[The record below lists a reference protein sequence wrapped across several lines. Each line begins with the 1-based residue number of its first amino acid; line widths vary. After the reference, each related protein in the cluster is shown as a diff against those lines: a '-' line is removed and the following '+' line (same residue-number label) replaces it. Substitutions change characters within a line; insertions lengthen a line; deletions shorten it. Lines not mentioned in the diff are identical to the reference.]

1 MKTVELANSVDPD
14 KAAHTDI
21 GVERG
26 GGGGGGGGRGG
37 GGGTGPP
44 Q

>member
-1 MKTVELANSVDPD
+1 MQGIDQAVNGSRRILFSGLSEL
-14 KAAHTDI
+14 

-26 GGGGGGGGRGG
+26 GGG
-37 GGGTGPP
+37 TGVP